1 MRAKPYIVATTCML
15 VLGACTS
22 GSTSDRTPPAQ
33 VAAGSS
39 PAADVLLLDTDAG
52 PVAVSPSTGSILSG
66 EAGAV
71 AGPDG
76 TRLYTTTVDGD
87 HTVLVVRDAAT
98 DDQMSTTAVPA
109 IWPFAWRPTVGTPW
123 R

>member
-1 MRAKPYIVATTCML
+1 MRAKPYIVVATFVL

-76 TRLYTTTVDGD
+76 TRLYTTTVEGD
-87 HTVLVVRDAAT
+87 HTTLVVRMRRPT
-98 DDQMSTTAVPA
+98 ISCRPRRSPA
-109 IWPFAWRPTVGTPW
+109 ISPSAWPPTAGTPW

>member
-1 MRAKPYIVATTCML
+1 MRARVGCVYVGL
-15 VLGACTS
+15 HERS
-22 GSTSDRTPPAQ
+22 HPPAQ

-39 PAADVLLLDTDAG
+39 PAADVLLLDTDTG

-76 TRLYTTTVDGD
+76 TRLYTTTADGD
-87 HTVLVVRDAAT
+87 HTVLAVRDAAT
-98 DDQMSTTAVPA
+98 DDEISTTSVPEDLAVRVA
-109 IWPFAWRPTVGTPW
+109 PTVG
-123 R
+123 RVA